1 MFRHSRS
8 SQNSKFAI
16 SLQYLKEEVKDEVD
30 FLREDKYQRFL
41 QVDFSTLG
49 LTLPVVKLSCWSAW
63 SSILKVLK
71 VKSLQYLY
79 NIKREV
85 RDGVYFLHAD
95 KHQNFYKLAL
105 LFFDGSDKTCP
116 KYPKWKLVI
125 FVQYLKKKL
134 SQLFCSIL
142 INSDILWVRGS
153 GHVRYYLLLSFLK
166 T

>member
-1 MFRHSRS
+1 MSDEVDFLHADEDKKVSYKLILRFLLGMFRHSRS

-85 RDGVYFLHAD
+85 RDGVYFLHSVGIIIFWWKWQD
-95 KHQNFYKLAL
+95 MSKV
-105 LFFDGSDKTCP
+105 P
-116 KYPKWKLVI
+116 KMEVGNICAIP
-125 FVQYLKKKL
+125 
-134 SQLFCSIL
+134 
-142 INSDILWVRGS
+142 
-153 GHVRYYLLLSFLK
+153 
-166 T
+166 